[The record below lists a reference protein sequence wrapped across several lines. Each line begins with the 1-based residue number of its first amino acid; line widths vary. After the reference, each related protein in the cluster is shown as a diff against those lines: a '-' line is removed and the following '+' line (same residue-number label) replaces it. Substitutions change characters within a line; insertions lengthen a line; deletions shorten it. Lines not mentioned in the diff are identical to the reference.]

1 MELEKIR
8 EIIAEKLDI
17 DGDRIN
23 PETTFEE
30 LRIDSLDMVEIV
42 MDLEDTFDITIEPDE
57 EMTTVGDLVG
67 YIKDKI

>member
-1 MELEKIR
+1 MVLEKIR

-17 DGDRIN
+17 DEDIIN

-42 MDLEDTFDITIEPDE
+42 MDLEDAFDITIEPDE
-57 EMTTVGDLVG
+57 EMATVSDLVD
-67 YIKDKI
+67 YIKEKI